1 MSSLGTISGLGVG
14 SKLDLQ
20 GTLDKLRQVDDTAV
34 TALQTKETKAKAQ
47 LVAFDSVNAKLLAV
61 KTNALSLSLDSNFL
75 TKKISGMT
83 DSVASATVALGI
95 PDATHDLEVTRLATK
110 SAFQSDGVTTTDTA
124 VTASDKTLTYKLGT
138 SGQTIN
144 VTVKAN
150 TTLTQLADLINKA
163 SDNPGV
169 TATVVNSGTQDNPFH
184 LVLTANKTGEDNRI
198 SLVTSPTSLAMTE
211 LQGANGASL
220 NASLK
225 VDGLTYERQSN
236 TGITDVLQGVTL
248 NLKGAGSTSFQITSD
263 TSSLADA
270 VKDLVKAFQDAIQE
284 VKTQTAYDSQT
295 RTFGP
300 LSNSS
305 ALQGLSGQLSAL
317 LGTKVN
323 TGGAIT
329 SLFDLG
335 LQFNRD
341 GSITLNEDTL
351 TKALADHPGDVQT
364 LFAGK
369 TGVTGLGT
377 LLTDT
382 LNSLTQPSSGAIATE
397 KQATQAQIDRL
408 DANIAST
415 KARLDKRYDTLA
427 RQFAALDR
435 YAAQMQQQGD
445 YLSNFITSINNAKQS

>member
-20 GTLDKLRQVDDTAV
+20 GTLDKLRQIDDAAV

-47 LVAFDSVNAKLLAV
+47 LVAFDSVNAKFLAV

-95 PDATHDLEVTRLATK
+95 PEATHDLEVTRLATK
-110 SAFQSDGVTTTDTA
+110 SAFQSDGVATTNSV
-124 VTASDKTLTYKLGT
+124 VTASDQTLAYKLGT

-150 TTLTQLADLINKA
+150 TTLTELADLINKA

-169 TATVVNSGTQDNPFH
+169 TATVVNSGTKDNPFH
-184 LVLTANKTGEDNRI
+184 LILTANTTGEDNRI
-198 SLVTSPTSLAMTE
+198 SLVTSPTSLALTE

-220 NASLK
+220 NAALK

-263 TSSLADA
+263 TSSITDS

-295 RTFGP
+295 RTFAP
-300 LSNSS
+300 LANSS
-305 ALQGLSGQLSAL
+305 ALQGLAGQLSAL
-317 LGTKVN
+317 LGSKVN

-341 GSITLNEDTL
+341 GSITLNQDTL
-351 TKALADHPGDVQT
+351 TKALADHPDDVRT

-377 LLTDT
+377 LLTDN
-382 LNSLTQPSSGAIATE
+382 LNNLTQPSSGAIATE

-408 DANIAST
+408 DANIAAT